1 MKFPQPLNPY
11 RISVSPLDAD
21 SGGVDVGSNVEEVFF
36 RVIEL
41 EGIGKEIPVEFKT
54 TDSTGMLV
62 GRIVPE
68 TASVGGFDMVVGL
81 VKE

>member
-21 SGGVDVGSNVEEVFF
+21 SGGVDVGSNVEEVFV

-41 EGIGKEIPVEFKT
+41 EGIGKIPVEFKT
-54 TDSTGMLV
+54 TDSTGTLV

-68 TASVGGFDMVVGL
+68 TASVGGFDMVIGL